1 MSEKDTIEKLLEGHS
16 AYDEEAMKELNRNVQ
31 KKMRKYVYGRI
42 LLVLIIVALL
52 VTGFF
57 KGRDIY
63 LEKNSWHI
71 NELEWIS
78 QEEPYDGR
86 TNAEQEASNAMYYIQ
101 AYYSIFAPG
110 YIAWFNQW
118 PMTYERLD
126 YGKYQLDFKL
136 LDSFRT
142 SFETLSFV
150 HEPLQSIQFI
160 DGIITEPSETYDLYS
175 YDTLPVW
182 WNLPNSYSV
191 YEWTIDRSQQKE
203 VLDQLPDSAYVNMD
217 MQFENPCSFE
227 ELLLLQS
234 EYPDSRI
241 AYVITH
247 EIELNDGYKKLMGFN
262 VSGQGQFMFPSKEA
276 LDKYPGL
283 FTLNTKQLADQ
294 YRNDSGYIRTL
305 QQEGLRKKTAESY
318 RNYYQSAIE
327 LLLNNH
333 VLDEHH
339 ENVCEKVLE
348 DMKENEIKVLG
359 IRFYLS
365 RKDALRILEE
375 DNILSTHMQDIK
387 MNRLDN

>member
-16 AYDEEAMKELNRNVQ
+16 AYDDEAMKELNRNVQ

-86 TNAEQEASNAMYYIQ
+86 TNAEKEASNAMYYIQ

-150 HEPLQSIQFI
+150 HEPLQNIQFI

-191 YEWTIDRSQQKE
+191 YDWTIDRSQQKE

-234 EYPDSRI
+234 IPRYCKKSSR
-241 AYVITH
+241 
-247 EIELNDGYKKLMGFN
+247 
-262 VSGQGQFMFPSKEA
+262 
-276 LDKYPGL
+276 
-283 FTLNTKQLADQ
+283 
-294 YRNDSGYIRTL
+294 
-305 QQEGLRKKTAESY
+305 
-318 RNYYQSAIE
+318 
-327 LLLNNH
+327 NN
-333 VLDEHH
+333 
-339 ENVCEKVLE
+339 
-348 DMKENEIKVLG
+348 I
-359 IRFYLS
+359 I
-365 RKDALRILEE
+365 
-375 DNILSTHMQDIK
+375 
-387 MNRLDN
+387 